1 MTGLIQTLQG
11 VFAAVA
17 SFLASISLRI
27 YLAPV
32 FILAGGNKLSN
43 PEGVAQWFESLGLPA
58 PELMVYL
65 AGGTEFFGG
74 WMLLLGIA
82 VRWIA
87 IPLMF
92 TMVVAATT
100 AHWENGWHVAPET
113 ELTAPW
119 EWREDLIESAI
130 DRRDKARSLLRRHGN
145 YSYLTEA
152 GSITINKNGI
162 EWAATYF
169 LMLMAL
175 IGLGAGKFFS
185 VDYWIGRFFKKE

>member
-1 MTGLIQTLQG
+1 MTGLIHTLQG
-11 VFAAVA
+11 VITSVGT
-17 SFLASISLRI
+17 FLASIGLRV
-27 YLAPV
+27 YLAPI
-32 FILAGGNKLSN
+32 FILAGSNKLSN
-43 PEGVAQWFESLGLPA
+43 AENIGKYFDSLGIPA
-58 PELMVYL
+58 PELMAYV
-65 AGGTEFFGG
+65 AGGTEFIGG
-74 WMLLLGIA
+74 WLLVAGLA

-100 AHWENGWHVAPET
+100 VHWENGWHVGPET

-119 EWREDLIESAI
+119 EWREDLIEAGVE
-130 DRRDKARSLLRRHGN
+130 RRSKARSLLRRHGN

-175 IGLGAGKFFS
+175 MGLGAGKFVS
-185 VDYWIGRFFKKE
+185 VDYWLGRFLKKE

>member
-11 VFAAVA
+11 VVA
-17 SFLASISLRI
+17 SVGAFLASVGLRV
-27 YLAPV
+27 YLAPI
-32 FILAGGNKLSN
+32 FILAGTNKLSHA
-43 PEGVAQWFESLGLPA
+43 ESIGQYFGSLGIPA
-58 PELMVYL
+58 PELMAYV
-65 AGGTEFFGG
+65 AGGTELVGG
-74 WMLLLGIA
+74 WLLVAGLA
-82 VRWIA
+82 VRWIV

-100 AHWENGWHVAPET
+100 VHWENGWHVGPET

-119 EWREDLIESAI
+119 EWREDLIEAGVE
-130 DRRDKARSLLRRHGN
+130 RRSKARSLLRRHGN

-175 IGLGAGKFFS
+175 MGLGAGKFVS
-185 VDYWIGRFFKKE
+185 VDYWLGRFFKKE